1 MAELSYEEVVG
12 IFGSLGDVIIAEIIA
27 TGINKEGLEA
37 ARARVVRDRK
47 AHNPGPPLE
56 PGPCS
61 GRRHSGAIARAR
73 DIGRSWF
80 DHGMSAIAGNIHRN
94 SGIRARTLATSLK
107 SVRTCVFLA

>member
-12 IFGSLGDVIIAEIIA
+12 ILGSLGDVIIAEVIA

-47 AHNPGPPLE
+47 AHNPGPPLARTIR
-56 PGPCS
+56 S
-61 GRRHSGAIARAR
+61 DRRHSGAIARAR

-80 DHGMSAIAGNIHRN
+80 DHGMSVAPVAGNIQCQSRD
-94 SGIRARTLATSLK
+94 S
-107 SVRTCVFLA
+107 